1 MEAEQATFEGNAAEY
16 FRIWIV
22 NLLLSVVT
30 LGIYSAWATVRNRRY
45 FYGNTEFRGH
55 RFDFHGKPLAILKGR
70 LLAAALFLTYVFG
83 SEFHPAITV
92 AALVTLLL
100 GFPWMLVR
108 AMHFRLANTSHRGLR
123 FGFTGET
130 RAAYRELGP
139 LLAVITVVSG
149 FYIWTTLQI
158 DPEDQEAFLRQLPR
172 LAIAGGL
179 AIVGYLLL
187 WPVLLFRIRR
197 FTMNHIRFGNEG
209 VEAPIRVGVYW
220 KAFALAILVGV
231 VGGVGAMTL
240 VFTLGSDLF
249 MPKPGSVADPT
260 QSPYLFMAV
269 TYGVLIPVYL
279 LPWAIWHC
287 ITNNH
292 VFNVSSLGT
301 LRFDLRLDALVFWWI
316 QLTNAVAAVLTL
328 GLAIPWAKVR
338 LLRYRLSR
346 LSVRGDTDEFLA
358 GARSD
363 PGAAGDEIG
372 EMFDL
377 DFGF

>member
-1 MEAEQATFEGNAAEY
+1 MTRERATFEGSAGEY

-45 FYGNTEFRGH
+45 FYGNTDFHGH
-55 RFDFHGKPLAILKGR
+55 RFDFHGKPIAILKGR
-70 LLAAALFLTYVFG
+70 LLAAALFLLYAFG

-92 AALVTLLL
+92 GALVVLLL

-130 RAAYRELGP
+130 RAAYRQLGP
-139 LLAVITVVSG
+139 LLAVITVLSG
-149 FYIWTTLQI
+149 FYIWTTLQL
-158 DPEDQEAFLRQLPR
+158 DPEDQEALVRLFPR

-179 AIVGYLLL
+179 AMLGYLLL
-187 WPVLLFRIRR
+187 WPVVLYRIRR
-197 FTMNHIRFGNEG
+197 FTMNHIRYGSES
-209 VEAPIRVGVYW
+209 VTSPLRIGVYW
-220 KAFALAILVGV
+220 KAFLLSILVGI
-231 VGGVGAMTL
+231 VGFAGIMTL
-240 VFTLGSDLF
+240 IFKLGTDLF
-249 MPKPGSVADPT
+249 VPETGPAADPSF
-260 QSPYLFMAV
+260 Q
-269 TYGVLIPVYL
+269 TYAFFALLYGLSIPVYL

-287 ITNNH
+287 MTNNH
-292 VFNVSSLGT
+292 VFGVSTLGT
-301 LRFDLRLDALVFWWI
+301 LRFDLSLDAMVLWWI
-316 QLTNAVAAVLTL
+316 MLTNAVAAVATL

-346 LSVRGDTDEFLA
+346 LSVQGNADQFLA

-363 PGAAGDEIG
+363 PGATGDEIG